1 MRIKSILITAVSAG
15 LVAAVSSSGS
25 SFAKWFWF
33 LFWTVSV
40 CVVLMLARIGQ
51 VPDFADD
58 ADAMPLDVD
67 PWVDQDGVRHS
78 PNDVFDIENHPGT
91 SDHGHI

>member
-1 MRIKSILITAVSAG
+1 MRIENILITAVSAG

-25 SFAKWFWF
+25 SFDKWLWF

-40 CVVLMLARIGQ
+40 CAVLMLARIAQ
-51 VPDFADD
+51 VPDSSDD
-58 ADAMPLDVD
+58 ADEMPLDVD
-67 PWVDQDGVRHS
+67 PWVDQDGVRHF

-91 SDHGHI
+91 NDHGHI